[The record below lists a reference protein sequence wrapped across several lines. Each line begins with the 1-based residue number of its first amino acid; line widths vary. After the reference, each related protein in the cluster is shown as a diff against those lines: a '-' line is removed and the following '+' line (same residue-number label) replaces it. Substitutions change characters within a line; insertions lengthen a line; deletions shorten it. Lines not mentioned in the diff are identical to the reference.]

1 MVIQLCGQPPQ
12 PELRTGR
19 TALILSAI
27 CEEYRTLLVLRDIQH
42 PVRAGAVQRR
52 ADPVQVTC
60 SDNIPVSLV
69 IRNGLPCK
77 CLLFLR
83 HILRLQFHAQSSC
96 TGYIETKFYRRHISG
111 LVIRHR

>member
-1 MVIQLCGQPPQ
+1 MTQRKTPQ
-12 PELRTGR
+12 PELRTGS

-27 CEEYRTLLVLRDIQH
+27 CDEYRALLVLRDIQH
-42 PVRAGAVQRR
+42 SVRAGAVHRR
-52 ADPVQVTC
+52 ADPVQVPGGY
-60 SDNIPVSLV
+60 NIPVSLV

-96 TGYIETKFYRRHISG
+96 TGYIETEFYRSHISG